1 MIARSRQ
8 RGFALTVALV
18 AIVIIGALI
27 VGVFFAATQEYRI
40 GRNTVLQ
47 ARSLTAA
54 EYGLNDIVSTGQWD
68 KSWNNANAAGQLVTT
83 KAYSPGD
90 GSVDTVRVTYLG
102 DGEFAITSEGR
113 VGTIVGAQ
121 ARKRLGAIVA
131 LNFPTVSLLGALT
144 TRGSTNIGG
153 SSFIDGD
160 DDSVG
165 NWNCPPPG
173 APLPGIAIADSTQI
187 STSGCKNYSCVAGSP
202 KIEQTPL
209 ANNDSTYTQFG
220 NVSFQD
226 LASTASPATTYS
238 GGTLNG
244 MGPAYIGA
252 TCDTGNRNNWGD
264 PLRTDSAT
272 AYCANY
278 YPIVYSSGNLQVTGG
293 VGQGMLLVNGDL
305 SVSGGFQFFGIVI
318 VTGHLKV
325 TGTGGHFTGGV
336 LAQNVDLEQNTV
348 LGNAVITYSQCAS
361 SKAMKAVAS
370 PQLASGRSWVD
381 LY

>member
-1 MIARSRQ
+1 MIARSPQ
-8 RGFALTVALV
+8 RGFALTVAMV

-27 VGVFFAATQEYRI
+27 VGVFFAATQEFRI

-47 ARSLTAA
+47 ARALTAA
-54 EYGLNDIVSTGQWD
+54 EYGLNAIVSTGQWS
-68 KSWNNANAAGQLVTT
+68 KSWNNTSITGTLDTT
-83 KAYSPGD
+83 RAYSPGD

-102 DGEFAITSEGR
+102 NGEFAITSEGR

-131 LNFPTVSLLGALT
+131 LNFPTVKLLGALT
-144 TRGSTNIGG
+144 TRGTTKIGG
-153 SSFIDGD
+153 SSFIDGT
-160 DDSVG
+160 DDSVS
-165 NWNCPPPG
+165 NWNCPPPDTS
-173 APLPGIAIADSTQI
+173 LPGIAIADSTQI
-187 STSGCKNYSCVAGSP
+187 STSGCSNCIAGNP

-226 LASTASPATTYS
+226 LASSANLTYS

-244 MGPAYIGA
+244 MAPSYTGT
-252 TCDTGNRNNWGD
+252 TCKTTDLNNWGD
-264 PLRTDSAT
+264 PLRIVPAT
-272 AYCANY
+272 AYCSSY
-278 YPIVYSSGNLQVTGG
+278 YPVIYSNGNLSVTGG
-293 VGQGMLLVNGDL
+293 VGQGLLLVNGDL
-305 SVSGGFQFFGIVI
+305 SVAGGFQFYGIVI
-318 VTGHLKV
+318 VTGHLKT

-348 LGNAVITYSQCAS
+348 LGNAVITYSSCAS
-361 SKAMKAVAS
+361 SFAMKAIAS

>member
-1 MIARSRQ
+1 MFAQSRQ
-8 RGFALTVALV
+8 RGFALTVALI

-54 EYGLNDIVSTGQWD
+54 EYGLNRIVSTGQWN
-68 KSWNNANAAGQLVTT
+68 KTWNNTSTAGTLVSTT
-83 KAYSPGD
+83 PYNPGD
-90 GSVDTVRVTYLG
+90 GSVDTVRITYLG
-102 DGEFAITSEGR
+102 NGEFMITSEGR
-113 VGTIVGAQ
+113 VGTVLGAQ
-121 ARKRLGAIVA
+121 ARKRIGALVA

-144 TRGSTNIGG
+144 TKGTTKIGG
-153 SSFIDGD
+153 SSFIDGI
-160 DDSVG
+160 DDSVPS
-165 NWNCPPPG
+165 WNCPTPG

-187 STSGCKNYSCVAGSP
+187 TTSGCSNLSCIDGSP

-226 LASTASPATTYS
+226 LAAAADLTYPS
-238 GGTLNG
+238 GGTLSNMAPSYLG
-244 MGPAYIGA
+244 T
-252 TCDTGNRNNWGD
+252 TCNTGDQNNWGD
-264 PLRTDSAT
+264 PLRTLGPA
-272 AYCANY
+272 AYCSSY
-278 YPIVYSSGNLQVTGG
+278 YPVIYSASNLSVTGG

-305 SVSGGFQFFGIVI
+305 SVAGGFQFFGIVI
-318 VTGHLKV
+318 VTGHLKT

-348 LGNAVITYSQCAS
+348 LGNAVITFSSCAS
-361 SKAMKAVAS
+361 SYAMKAVAS
-370 PQLASGRSWVD
+370 PILANGRSWVD

>member
-47 ARSLTAA
+47 ARALTAA
-54 EYGLNDIVSTGQWD
+54 EYGLNGIVSTGR
-68 KSWNNANAAGQLVTT
+68 WNKAWNSTT
-83 KAYSPGD
+83 TVGKLDTTMAYSPGD

-102 DGEFAITSEGR
+102 NGEFAIASEGR

-131 LNFPTVSLLGALT
+131 LNLPVVNLLGALT
-144 TRGSTNIGG
+144 TRGSTKIGG
-153 SSFIDGD
+153 SSFINGA
-160 DDSVG
+160 DDSVS
-165 NWNCPPPG
+165 NWNCPPLS
-173 APLPGIAIADSTQI
+173 ASKPGIAIADSTQI
-187 STSGCKNYSCVAGSP
+187 TTSGCSNCIAGSP
-202 KIEQTPL
+202 KIAQTPL

-220 NVSFQD
+220 GVSFQD
-226 LASTASPATTYS
+226 LASSADPAHTYS
-238 GGTLNG
+238 TGGTFNG
-244 MGPAYIGA
+244 MAPSYLGT
-252 TCDTGNRNNWGD
+252 TCNTGDPNNWGD
-264 PLRTDSAT
+264 PFRTVPAT
-272 AYCANY
+272 AYCGSY
-278 YPIVYSSGNLQVTGG
+278 YPIIYSNGNLSVTGG
-293 VGQGMLLVNGDL
+293 VGQGLLLVNGDL
-305 SVSGGFQFFGIVI
+305 SVAGGFQFFGIVI
-318 VTGHLKV
+318 VTGHLKT

-348 LGNAVITYSQCAS
+348 LGNAVITYSSCAS
-361 SKAMKAVAS
+361 SYAMKAIAS
-370 PQLASGRSWVD
+370 PILTTGRSWVD

>member
-18 AIVIIGALI
+18 AIVIIGALV

-54 EYGLNDIVSTGQWD
+54 EYGLNYIVSTGQWV
-68 KSWNNANAAGQLVTT
+68 KSWNNTSIVGKLVTT
-83 KAYSPGD
+83 RGYSPGD
-90 GSVDTVRVTYLG
+90 GSVDTVRVTYVG
-102 DGEFAITSEGR
+102 NGEFTITSEGR

-121 ARKRLGAIVA
+121 ARKRLGAVVA
-131 LNFPTVSLLGALT
+131 LNFPNVKVLGALT
-144 TRGSTNIGG
+144 TRGSTKIGG
-153 SSFIDGD
+153 SSFINGV
-160 DDSVG
+160 DDSVQ

-173 APLPGIAIADSTQI
+173 ASLPGIAIADSTQI
-187 STSGCKNYSCVAGSP
+187 TTSGCNNLSCVAGSP
-202 KIEQTPL
+202 KIQQTPL

-226 LASTASPATTYS
+226 LASSANLTYPS

-244 MGPAYIGA
+244 MGPSYLGT
-252 TCDTGNRNNWGD
+252 TCNTTDQNNWGD
-264 PLRTDSAT
+264 PLRSLGPS
-272 AYCANY
+272 AYCSSY
-278 YPIVYSSGNLQVTGG
+278 YPVIYSAGNLSVTGG
-293 VGQGMLLVNGDL
+293 IGQGMLLVDGDL
-305 SVSGGFQFFGIVI
+305 SVAVGFQFFGVVI
-318 VTGHLKV
+318 VTGHLKT

-348 LGNAVITYSQCAS
+348 LGNAVITYSGCATS
-361 SKAMKAVAS
+361 QVMKAVATPILS
-370 PQLASGRSWVD
+370 AGRSWVD

>member
-1 MIARSRQ
+1 MTAQSRQ

-54 EYGLNDIVSTGQWD
+54 EYGLNDIVSTGQWS
-68 KSWNNANAAGQLVTT
+68 KTWNNTSVAGTLVTT

-90 GSVDTVRVTYLG
+90 GSLDTVRVTYLG
-102 DGEFAITSEGR
+102 NGEFAITSEGR
-113 VGTIVGAQ
+113 VGTVVGAQ
-121 ARKRLGAIVA
+121 ARKRLGAVVA
-131 LNFPTVSLLGALT
+131 LNFPNVNLLGALT
-144 TRGSTNIGG
+144 TRGTTKIGG
-153 SSFIDGD
+153 SSFIDGV

-165 NWNCPPPG
+165 GWNCPPPG
-173 APLPGIAIADSTQI
+173 SSLPGIAIADSTQI
-187 STSGCKNYSCVAGSP
+187 TTSGCTNLSCVDGNP

-220 NVSFQD
+220 SVSFQD
-226 LASTASPATTYS
+226 LASSANLTYS
-238 GGTLNG
+238 TGGTLTG
-244 MGPAYIGA
+244 MAPSYTGT
-252 TCDTGNRNNWGD
+252 TCNTGDQNNWGD
-264 PLRTDSAT
+264 PIRSPALT
-272 AYCANY
+272 AYCSSY
-278 YPIVYSSGNLQVTGG
+278 YPVIYSNGNLSVTGG

-305 SVSGGFQFFGIVI
+305 SVAGGFQFFGIVI
-318 VTGHLKV
+318 VTGHLKT

-348 LGNAVITYSQCAS
+348 LGNAVITYSSCAS
-361 SKAMKAVAS
+361 SYAMKAIAS
-370 PQLASGRSWVD
+370 PVLTPGRSWVD